1 MKPRTPKDRRQIW
14 GTLTRGQIETLR
26 GSSWKRATNNL
37 VGKHHLE
44 RIVAQ
49 ETEDHLIAHLSK
61 PGAGIDVDLLLSLAA
76 WTLHSHHKIS
86 VFGHD

>member
-1 MKPRTPKDRRQIW
+1 MRATVVRRGDIVKALTPKDRRQIW
-14 GTLTRGQIETLR
+14 GTLTHGQIETLR

-44 RIVAQ
+44 GIVAL

-61 PGAGIDVDLLLSLAA
+61 PGAGIDVDLLLSLAE
-76 WTLHSHHKIS
+76 
-86 VFGHD
+86 